1 MIGARFQEIGNR
13 KNVKEFSSKV
23 LCRLSS
29 RQIWLPPVG
38 KCGRPDMKTN
48 HVHVVHRKS
57 QDSRGTPCSENLQ
70 HCQSSLW
77 HDHFHLSGCFQA
89 NPNRPMSKN
98 QYHWMGHV
106 DHIQIILGQSTV
118 SLGGI
123 KGVPILRCCNETLL
137 FDLKYPYLQIK
148 DLTVGENLYV
158 DRCHFKSPKLQA
170 FCCINSSVNCL
181 PRVTGPVYLL
191 PEPLRIRTV
200 ETSTFTNFRY
210 RSMSGKAAEASCW
223 LKNG

>member
-1 MIGARFQEIGNR
+1 
-13 KNVKEFSSKV
+13 
-23 LCRLSS
+23 
-29 RQIWLPPVG
+29 
-38 KCGRPDMKTN
+38 MKTN
-48 HVHVVHRKS
+48 HVHVHKKS

-89 NPNRPMSKN
+89 NPDTPISKN

-118 SLGGI
+118 SLGLY
-123 KGVPILRCCNETLL
+123 KGGTYSSLLYWDTTFWFGVSILANQRPDSRWNFERGQVP
-137 FDLKYPYLQIK
+137 FQITK
-148 DLTVGENLYV
+148 IT
-158 DRCHFKSPKLQA
+158 S
-170 FCCINSSVNCL
+170 CIDSLVNCL

-191 PEPLRIRTV
+191 PNAPRIITV

-210 RSMSGKAAEASCW
+210 RSMSGKAAGWKMGST
-223 LKNG
+223 